1 MIKVLERIAL
11 WLGTPILAIM
21 FWNYSLLIL
30 GIGAVLI
37 ILTLPPKALASSASA
52 NDDSEREARSAP
64 ARKRS
69 RPEDPTCATGETEEE
84 FLARMRY
91 QEQCETH

>member
-21 FWNYSLLIL
+21 YWNYALLIL
-30 GIGAVLI
+30 AIGAVLI
-37 ILTLPPKALASSASA
+37 ILTLPPKALASTASA
-52 NDDSEREARSAP
+52 NDDGEREARPAP

-69 RPEDPTCATGETEEE
+69 RPEDPYCATVETDEEY
-84 FLARMRY
+84 LARMRY